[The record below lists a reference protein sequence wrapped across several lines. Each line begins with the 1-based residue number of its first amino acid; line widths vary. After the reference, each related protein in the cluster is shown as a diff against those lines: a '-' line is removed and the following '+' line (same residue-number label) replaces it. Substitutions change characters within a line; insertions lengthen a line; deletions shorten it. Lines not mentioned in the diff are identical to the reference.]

1 VFDAGEVTMF
11 MSSLIQLLKTPVN
24 YEYHPVN
31 DKERGVIRRL
41 LLQSQKK
48 IHADGTRMNGTIK
61 IYRFRQYDI
70 GADEFKLSSRMATLA
85 CIRRIH
91 AELIRSSER
100 EIEKRFLD
108 ADGMTDIIS
117 DDRLPGK
124 PTSARRAPCDDASCL
139 PLRQPRPAA

>member
-1 VFDAGEVTMF
+1 M
-11 MSSLIQLLKTPVN
+11 PVN
-24 YEYHPVN
+24 YEHCAVK
-31 DKERGVIRRL
+31 DKECGAIRRL

-48 IHADGTRMNGTIK
+48 IHANGTRMNGTIK
-61 IYRFRQYDI
+61 VYRFRQYDI

-117 DDRLPGK
+117 ADRLPGK
-124 PTSARRAPCDDASCL
+124 STSARRASCGDASCL
-139 PLRQPRPAA
+139 PLRQPHPAA